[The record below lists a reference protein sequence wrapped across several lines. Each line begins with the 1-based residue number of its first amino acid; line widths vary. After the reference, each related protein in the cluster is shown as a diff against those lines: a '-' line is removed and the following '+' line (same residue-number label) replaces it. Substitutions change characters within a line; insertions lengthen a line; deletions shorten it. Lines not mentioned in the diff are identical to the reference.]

1 MPEYSGDSTCWSLIQ
16 DAATGS
22 GSARSVFA
30 RTYLPLVRSFFAARW
45 AGPQHASEVE
55 DAVQETFVVCFGEHG
70 PLSQAEERV
79 RDFRAYLFGIVR
91 NVAKQFE
98 KRRGRQRV
106 ADPVEVAQVTAREQ
120 AQSRAFDKA
129 WALTMM
135 RKAGELMEARAEADT
150 GAARLRIELLRLR
163 FQKGL
168 PIREIAIRWE
178 MDPDSVH
185 RAYALARDE
194 FHSCLRA
201 TVRDHA
207 VRTDADL
214 DVECRRILAQMG

>member
-1 MPEYSGDSTCWSLIQ
+1 MSADFELLGAWRGGDDNAGNELVRRHFASVYVFLRSKASEHVDDLIQ
-16 DAATGS
+16 KTFLGCVK
-22 GSARSVFA
+22 ARD
-30 RTYLPLVRSFFAARW
+30 RIDEQRS
-45 AGPQHASEVE
+45 
-55 DAVQETFVVCFGEHG
+55 
-70 PLSQAEERV
+70 
-79 RDFRAYLFGIVR
+79 FRAYLFGIVR

-135 RKAGELMEARAEADT
+135 RMAGELMEARAEADT

-178 MDPDSVH
+178 MDPDAVH

-207 VRTDADL
+207 VRTDGDL
-214 DVECRRILAQMG
+214 DAECRRILVQMG